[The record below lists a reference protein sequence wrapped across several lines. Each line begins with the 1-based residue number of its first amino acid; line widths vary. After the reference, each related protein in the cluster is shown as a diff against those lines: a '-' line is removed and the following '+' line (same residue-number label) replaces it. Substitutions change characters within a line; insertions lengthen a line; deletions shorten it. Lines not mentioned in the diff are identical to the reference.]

1 MIMSAQAEET
11 VQEISRYQP
20 GERSINDIIAD
31 LRQPIP
37 ERHLKSKRKGNT
49 DLMFLPWYR
58 AVKYLDWYAPG
69 WSYEIRNVY
78 EVGGKLVMTVRIS
91 IIAAEGVFFREASGQ
106 EDEDV
111 NSFGDSSSNA
121 ESMAL
126 RRAASKFGLGLFLYD
141 RG

>member
-1 MIMSAQAEET
+1 MSAQA
-11 VQEISRYQP
+11 QEATRSEVSDYQP
-20 GERSINDIIAD
+20 GERSLNEIVAD
-31 LRQPIP
+31 LRKPIP
-37 ERHLKSKRKGNT
+37 DRHLKSKRKGNT
-49 DLMFLPWYR
+49 DLVFLPWYR

-78 EVGGKLVMTVRIS
+78 EIGGKLVMTVRIS
-91 IIAAEGVFFREASGQ
+91 VPCSDGVYFREASGQ

-126 RRAASKFGLGLFLYD
+126 RRAASKLGLGLYLYD
-141 RG
+141 KGQ